1 MNTATRISSSA
12 RALLAALLTTLL
24 VVSGVSLGAQPAS
37 AATGE
42 VTSATLSWGIKQSF
56 RTYIKSPIA
65 KGTWTIAGNVTDTTP
80 FAWTGGAGTAS
91 QSAST
96 GSVGYTGSIHFQGHE
111 GVGVPAGSYGLDLTI
126 SDVRVKQTSATA
138 AQVVVDVY
146 SNSLD
151 APTTFVQSNDVVFA
165 TVDLAAAAAASTA
178 TTVAYSAAPTVLTP
192 EGASAFAG
200 FYEPGTALDP
210 VSFSWPVEQAS
221 QPAVATSTALAV
233 PAAATI
239 GTAVTLSA
247 TVTPAGA
254 VGSVGFFDGAT
265 SLATA
270 PVASGTASTS
280 STFSVAGAHPITAV
294 FTPTDPAAFV
304 SSTSAASPVTVS
316 AAPVATVPT
325 VVVSKSVVSAA
336 GETIT
341 VTGSGFSPVGAAT
354 SAARPPLAGKFGGVY
369 VTFGKFADVWKAS
382 AGATSSARTADR
394 STLKWVVNPADVATV
409 GGAAAGAVA
418 INADGTFSIDMLVKP
433 GFTGEPATGNY
444 GIYTYP
450 GGGVAYP
457 AFETATPITFATT
470 PKVTVSKST
479 LTSAGEQITVT
490 GSGFSPVGAATN
502 ATRPPLAGKFGGVY
516 VTFGKFAS
524 TWKASA
530 GAASSART
538 ADRSTLKWVMN
549 PADVATVGGAAAGAV
564 PINAD
569 GTFSIDMLVKPGF
582 TGEPASGNYGIYTYP
597 GGGVTYPAF
606 ETATPITFTSGPNA
620 PAPTSLGLTANPA
633 TVTAG
638 AATALIAKVSPVAAG
653 TVTFT
658 SGGATV
664 GVVPVGADG
673 TATQVTPPIA
683 AGTTTYT
690 ATFAPTDPLVYVG
703 STNAVTVTATA
714 PVPSTASLDWGV
726 KKSFRD
732 YILSPTAHGTITTAG
747 VTDNGGS
754 YSFPATT
761 GGSYDATTG
770 VGASFYTGSV
780 HFSGHDGVLDIEF
793 GNPSVRLT
801 SATAGTLSVS
811 VGGGA
816 PVAIANLDLGSAT
829 TSSTATSKSFVAAP
843 ATLTA
848 AGATA
853 FGGFYL
859 AGTSLDP
866 VSFTID
872 TTVPADP
879 NAPTEPEV
887 PTQPEVPVP
896 PYVAPPSL
904 APIASPA
911 SLAAG
916 SLTWGVKQSFRDY
929 VTGSIAKGA
938 VTTSGVASS
947 GGSYTFGQAAGGTFD
962 RASGVGS
969 SNYSGSVRF
978 TGHAGQLD
986 VTLGDPVVRV
996 DSASSGTLLVSV
1008 NGGASTPFAT
1018 LDLAAGSRSTPNNA
1032 VSYSGVPASLTS
1044 QGAAVFSLNGS
1055 GFYAVGTPLDPVSF
1069 VIGAP
1074 NVVSNTVGATVASF
1088 KAPNTAA
1095 PTPPATTGIEV
1106 AQGTTL
1112 NAGDEVTITASGFRP
1127 NETGI
1132 LVVIYST
1139 PMVLDTNATAD
1150 ASGVVTWTGRLP
1162 AGLSGVHTLTLQG
1175 SVDRG
1180 VELTIAAAELAT
1192 AVAGCVVDDATLTWG
1207 FKESFRAYI
1216 SGSIA
1221 NGEWTVADGA
1231 TYAVPDFGWTAGTG
1245 GYDAESGEGQLAF
1258 AGSIAFTGHSGVL
1271 NTTVANP
1278 QIRFVDESSA
1288 LLLLDVSGTT
1298 QDGAVVDNKAVEF
1311 AELDL
1316 TGVLENE
1323 GGAVTITAAPATL
1336 TDAGAAAFGTYPAGE
1351 ALDPVTVAFTTAAD
1365 CAVPVEEAAAAATT
1379 ADVDTV
1385 SDENPIDYGWVVW
1398 LIAALLVIAAA
1409 VVVVVRLRRRK
1420 A

>member
-1 MNTATRISSSA
+1 MNTVTSRLSRWVAGFIAVALISGGSLIAT
-12 RALLAALLTTLL
+12 T
-24 VVSGVSLGAQPAS
+24 PAS
-37 AATGE
+37 AAPATITGG
-42 VTSATLSWGIKQSF
+42 SLDWGI
-56 RTYIKSPIA
+56 
-65 KGTWTIAGNVTDTTP
+65 
-80 FAWTGGAGTAS
+80 
-91 QSAST
+91 
-96 GSVGYTGSIHFQGHE
+96 
-111 GVGVPAGSYGLDLTI
+111 
-126 SDVRVKQTSATA
+126 A
-138 AQVVVDVY
+138 ADY
-146 SNSLD
+146 R
-151 APTTFVQSNDVVFA
+151 AVFA
-165 TVDLAAAAAASTA
+165 TRGVAGGATQTAADTFSFPAA
-178 TTVAYSAAPTVLTP
+178 TTSTYDPARKSGTLAFTGNARIGYMAGFPQTPGVVAGNYFYLSNPVVTINGSTGTLSGVTAGDSHKTNPELPTAMQAVRTVANLDFSAVTPTVNAEGTLITFTAVPATITEAGTSVLATFVSATDSAAGKRV
-192 EGASAFAG
+192 AG
-200 FYEPGTALDP
+200 SALDP
-210 VSFSWPVEQAS
+210 VTIQLAVAAPVA
-221 QPAVATSTALAV
+221 PAVATTTTVMAPATATLNSAV
-233 PAAATI
+233 P
-239 GTAVTLSA
+239 LSA
-247 TVTPAGA
+247 RVTPAGA
-254 VGSVGFFDGAT
+254 AGSVEFFDGAT

-280 STFSVAGAHPITAV
+280 VTFAAAGAHPITAV
-294 FTPTDPAAFV
+294 FTPTDLAAFTA
-304 SSTSAASPVTVS
+304 STSAASTVTVN
-316 AAPVATVPT
+316 ATPVVTTPT
-325 VVVSKSVVSAA
+325 LSVSKTNGLNPA
-336 GETIT
+336 GETVT
-341 VTGSGFSPVGAAT
+341 VTGSNYEATAANKYGAGNAGFYAQIGWLDS
-354 SAARPPLAGKFGGVY
+354 SWRP
-369 VTFGKFADVWKAS
+369 
-382 AGATSSARTADR
+382 
-394 STLKWVVNPADVATV
+394 
-409 GGAAAGAVA
+409 
-418 INADGTFSIDMLVKP
+418 
-433 GFTGEPATGNY
+433 
-444 GIYTYP
+444 
-450 GGGVAYP
+450 
-457 AFETATPITFATT
+457 
-470 PKVTVSKST
+470 
-479 LTSAGEQITVT
+479 
-490 GSGFSPVGAATN
+490 
-502 ATRPPLAGKFGGVY
+502 
-516 VTFGKFAS
+516 
-524 TWKASA
+524 SA
-530 GAASSART
+530 GAASSARSNAYSAWVKESAPSVPYLAWTDNGDGT
-538 ADRSTLKWVMN
+538 ANFSWTVTIDKATLDAKSRAGATLAVFTVGAGGVTQAANEAAVPITFQGSPSLSVSKTTGIN
-549 PADVATVGGAAAGAV
+549 PAGESVTVTGTNYQATAANLYGAGKAGFYAQVGWIDSTWRPSAGAV
-564 PINAD
+564 SANRSNAYSAWVKESAPTAPYLAWTDNGD
-569 GTFSIDMLVKPGF
+569 GTADFSWTVTITKATLDAKTRAGATLAVF
-582 TGEPASGNYGIYTYP
+582 TIGA
-597 GGGVTYPAF
+597 GGVVQSAN
-606 ETATPITFTSGPNA
+606 ELAVPITFATA
-620 PAPTSLGLTANPA
+620 PAATSLSLTAAPS

-638 AATALIAKVSPVAAG
+638 AATALTAKVAPVAAG

-664 GVVPVGADG
+664 GVVPVTADG
-673 TATQVTPPIA
+673 TATQVTPPLA
-683 AGTTTYT
+683 AGTTSYT
-690 ATFAPTDPLVYVG
+690 ATFAPTDPLAFAG
-703 STNAVTVTATA
+703 SAVTVSVTATA
-714 PVPSTASLDWGV
+714 PAPSTASLDWGV

-732 YILSPTAHGTITTAG
+732 YIVSPIANGTITTNG
-747 VTDNGGS
+747 VTDIGGV
-754 YSFPATT
+754 YSFPSAS
-761 GGSYDATTG
+761 GGSYDASTG
-770 VGASFYTGSV
+770 IGSVLYTGSV
-780 HFSGHDGVLDIEF
+780 HFTGHAGVLDIDF
-793 GNPSVRLT
+793 SNPSIRVA

-811 VGGGA
+811 VDGGD
-816 PVAIANLDLGSAT
+816 PVVIANLDLGSAT
-829 TSSTATSKSFVAAP
+829 TSSTATSTSFAGAP
-843 ATLTA
+843 ATVTA

-853 FGGFYL
+853 FGGFYS

-879 NAPTEPEV
+879 NAPTEPEN
-887 PTQPEVPVP
+887 PVP
-896 PYVAPPSL
+896 PIVVPPAL
-904 APIASPA
+904 APVATPA

-947 GGSYTFGQAAGGTFD
+947 GSSYTFGQAAGGTFD

-978 TGHAGQLD
+978 TGHAGLLD
-986 VTLGDPVVRV
+986 ITLGNPVVRV
-996 DSASSGTLLVSV
+996 DSAASGTLLVSV

-1018 LDLAAGSRSTPNNA
+1018 LDLAAGSRSTPGNA

-1055 GFYAVGTPLDPVSF
+1055 GFYSTGTPLDAVSF

-1112 NAGDEVTITASGFRP
+1112 TAGDEVTITAGGFRP

-1139 PMVLDTNATAD
+1139 PAVLDTSATAD
-1150 ASGVVTWTGRLP
+1150 ARGVVTWTGRLP

-1180 VELTIAAAELAT
+1180 VELTIAAAELAAT
-1192 AVAGCVVDDATLTWG
+1192 VAGCVVDDATLTWG

-1231 TYAVPDFGWTAGTG
+1231 TYAVPDFGFSAGTG
-1245 GYDAESGEGQLAF
+1245 GYDAESGEGLLAF

-1316 TGVLENE
+1316 TGVLEND
-1323 GGAVTITAAPATL
+1323 GGAVTITAAPAIL

-1351 ALDPVTVAFTTAAD
+1351 ALDPVTIAFTTAAD
-1365 CAVPVEEAAAAATT
+1365 CAVPVEEAAPAATT

-1409 VVVVVRLRRRK
+1409 VVVVVVLRRRK